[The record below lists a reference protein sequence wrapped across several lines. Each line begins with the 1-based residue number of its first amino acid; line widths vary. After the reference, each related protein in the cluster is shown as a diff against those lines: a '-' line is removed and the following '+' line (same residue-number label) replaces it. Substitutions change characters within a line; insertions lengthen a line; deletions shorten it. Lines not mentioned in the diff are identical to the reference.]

1 MKTKSIED
9 YKKQILGYAGDK
21 FLGNLGG
28 QLEKKAESNITVN
41 LVKVTPE
48 IASEYLRFNLN
59 NRKPNEKN
67 VRFLANQMKSGLFL
81 ENGESIVFDKFGVLK
96 DGQHRLL
103 AIIKSGNS
111 YHIPIVRGV
120 DPISMSTYDTG
131 RGRTASDVLSL
142 NGYQY
147 STQIAP
153 LIKLIYK
160 YKISGSKSREAKS
173 THKVE
178 TLTNHQVLS
187 FCNENYDWLK
197 NIVKTSMN
205 LVSKS
210 KPIVLNS
217 SQVSIISYLIG
228 GENPSD
234 YVVDFM
240 KHVCGVNKT
249 DSTATSYLYNKLY
262 NSKVNK
268 EPLNF
273 YWIIGMCIKAWNYY
287 IDGNPS
293 VKYFRFSTDQ
303 ELPIINK

>member
-1 MKTKSIED
+1 MND
-9 YKKQILGYAGDK
+9 YK
-21 FLGNLGG
+21 NLYYSDSLSSEEL
-28 QLEKKAESNITVN
+28 QNKVNTNITVN
-41 LVKVTPE
+41 LVRVTPE
-48 IASEYLRFNLN
+48 LASEYLRFNLN
-59 NRKPNEKN
+59 NRNPNEKN
-67 VRFLANQMKSGLFL
+67 VRFLVNQMNSGLFL

-103 AIIKSGNS
+103 AIVKSGKS

-120 DPISMSTYDTG
+120 EPISMSTYDTG
-131 RGRTASDVLSL
+131 RSRTASDILSL
-142 NGYQY
+142 NGYKY
-147 STQIAP
+147 PSQIAA

-160 YKISGSKSREAKS
+160 FKVSGSKSSTIKS

-187 FCNENYDWLK
+187 FCEENYDWLR
-197 NIVKTSMN
+197 NIVKMSMN

-228 GENPSD
+228 GENPSKS
-234 YVVDFM
+234 VVDFM

-249 DSTATSYLYNKLY
+249 DSTATSYLYGKLY

-273 YWIIGMCIKAWNYY
+273 YWTIGMCVKAWNYY

-303 ELPIINK
+303 ELPRINKEQLNK